1 MPFHVIEEAKRCLQ
15 CKKPLCRQGC
25 PVNTPIPQMIQLL
38 LDKQITES
46 GQMLFENN
54 PMTLVCSLIC
64 DHERQCEGHCILNK
78 KGMPIHV
85 SSIENFIS
93 GNYFDKTKLEHPET
107 NGIKTAIIGS
117 GPAGITIAILL
128 AQKGYEVTVFES
140 KDKIGGVL
148 RYGIPEF
155 RLPKKIL
162 DQFYDKMLAMGIKIR
177 PNTSIGNEMDIDS
190 LFRDGYKSVFIGTGV
205 WKANALGIK
214 GETLG
219 NVHYAINYLTNP
231 DVYRLGDTVN
241 VIGAGNAAMD
251 VARTVLRKGA
261 RSVTVFARRDRISAS
276 KKEFDYASI
285 EGVEFVYH
293 RTPEEI
299 TDDGVWFKDTITGEK
314 MFYPSDSTIIS
325 VSQGPRNQI
334 VSTTKGIDVNDR
346 GLVVADGCGRT
357 TRKGVFASGDVVQ
370 GAKTVVE
377 AVHYSKLVVDAM
389 DEYMKNT
396 AADETG
402 D

>member
-1 MPFHVIEEAKRCLQ
+1 
-15 CKKPLCRQGC
+15 
-25 PVNTPIPQMIQLL
+25 
-38 LDKQITES
+38 
-46 GQMLFENN
+46 
-54 PMTLVCSLIC
+54 
-64 DHERQCEGHCILNK
+64 
-78 KGMPIHV
+78 
-85 SSIENFIS
+85 
-93 GNYFDKTKLEHPET
+93 
-107 NGIKTAIIGS
+107 
-117 GPAGITIAILL
+117 
-128 AQKGYEVTVFES
+128 
-140 KDKIGGVL
+140 
-148 RYGIPEF
+148 
-155 RLPKKIL
+155 
-162 DQFYDKMLAMGIKIR
+162 MLAMGIKIR

-396 AADETG
+396 AADETE
-402 D
+402 DSAK